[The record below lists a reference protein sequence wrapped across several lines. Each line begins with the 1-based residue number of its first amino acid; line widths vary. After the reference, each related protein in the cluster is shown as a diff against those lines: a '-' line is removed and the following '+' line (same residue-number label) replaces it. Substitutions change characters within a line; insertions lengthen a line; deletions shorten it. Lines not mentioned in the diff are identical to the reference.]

1 MSNAAKCFAIIEKEL
16 LREPPHKVC
25 GLIKCAIVP
34 MLKKINESKK
44 AVADEEQLMEEVN
57 LD

>member
-1 MSNAAKCFAIIEKEL
+1 MSNAAKCFAMIEKEL
-16 LREPPHKVC
+16 LREPPHKVRA
-25 GLIKCAIVP
+25 LIKCAIVP

-44 AVADEEQLMEEVN
+44 AVAEEQLMEEVN